1 MLTLELIELLKQ
13 ELGLYESLLQILQ
26 DEKASLVK
34 RSSEEMY
41 ALVNKKE
48 TVISRIKIIDDATQD
63 CMKRLAKEK
72 GLNPQDVTL
81 SNIITHATTPYSAI
95 LNGYQSKLSAIANSI
110 KELNE
115 INGRVINTSLENVKK
130 SLSFLR
136 GVANSLETYKPS
148 GKLSP
153 ISIGAASISK
163 GV

>member
-13 ELGLYESLLQILQ
+13 ELGLYESLLQTLQ

-48 TVISRIKIIDDATQD
+48 TVISRIKIVDDATQD
-63 CMKRLAKEK
+63 CMRRFAKEK

-81 SNIITHATTPYSAI
+81 SNIITHEVPPYSVM
-95 LNGYQSKLSAIANSI
+95 LKDCQSKLSAIANSI

-115 INGRVINTSLENVKK
+115 INGRVINMSLENVKK
-130 SLSFLR
+130 SLNFLR

>member
-1 MLTLELIELLKQ
+1 MLVLELIELLKQ
-13 ELGLYESLLQILQ
+13 EFGLYESLLQILQ

-48 TVISRIKIIDDATQD
+48 TVIAKIKAVCDATQD

-81 SNIITHATTPYSAI
+81 SNIITHEVQPYSAI

-115 INGRVINTSLENVKK
+115 INGRVINMSLENVKK
-130 SLSFLR
+130 SLNFLR
-136 GVANSLETYKPS
+136 GFTNSLETYKPS

-153 ISIGAASISK
+153 ISIGPASISK